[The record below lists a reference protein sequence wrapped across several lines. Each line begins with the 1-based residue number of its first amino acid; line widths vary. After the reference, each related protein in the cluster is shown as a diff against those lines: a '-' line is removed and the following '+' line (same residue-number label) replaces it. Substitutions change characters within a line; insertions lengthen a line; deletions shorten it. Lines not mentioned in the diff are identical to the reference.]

1 MKTKILLSLLFASIA
16 QAVTITGVGY
26 GESEEK
32 SLQDSLSDLS
42 NRISVEV
49 KSDIKSYVSTTG
61 KKFKKHEEDTVSL
74 SSSLPIKGATF
85 SNVEEPTFSQT
96 TATLD
101 SATALKL
108 YTYELKRLKKELAF
122 SQNELQ
128 HTKDKNLKYELL
140 NSMLK
145 DIKSFNKHRI
155 VATLLGAKNPLTLA
169 ITRSSVELELQKL
182 QNKIPSLKIASS
194 ILSKG
199 IREKNI
205 YISAIKPSGSSEI
218 TQFAKM
224 MKESMA
230 QNLKTVKYPADAA
243 FILKGN
249 YEILKNSIFVTLTLL
264 DKKNSILLTRTATLA
279 KSAYKNLHYKPKTET
294 FDASLRN
301 GFVKS
306 GKLYVDVGFKGYS
319 RVDGIDL
326 EHGDSVD
333 IVVKTNKPMCYFLVG
348 YVLKDKDKF
357 AYLLPIGSDNQPYI
371 NALTGSDI
379 NRNITIFDKV
389 PVEPPFGSESLQI
402 FSSTF
407 KKDGSCPLVPPRCEE
422 NDEGYCV
429 IKGKVSDVVVHTRGL
444 NLKKRKYKV
453 EKAESSIRWNSFEK

>member
-1 MKTKILLSLLFASIA
+1 MKTKILLPLLFASIT

-26 GESEEK
+26 GESKKK

-42 NRISVEV
+42 NRISVDV
-49 KSDIKSYVSTTG
+49 KSDMKSYITSTG
-61 KKFKKHEEDTVSL
+61 KKFTKHVEDKVSL
-74 SSSLPIKGATF
+74 FSSLPIKGATF
-85 SNVEEPTFSQT
+85 SSVEEPLFSQT
-96 TATLD
+96 TATLN

-108 YTYELKRLKKELAF
+108 YIYELKRLKQEIIF
-122 SQNELQ
+122 LQ
-128 HTKDKNLKYELL
+128 KKLHHTKDKNLKYELL

-145 DIKSFNKHRI
+145 DIKSFNKNEI
-155 VATLLGAKNPLTLA
+155 VATFLGAKEEIRVDVTQ
-169 ITRSSVELELQKL
+169 SSVELELQKL

-194 ILSKG
+194 VLSKG

-230 QNLKTVKYPADAA
+230 QNLKTVKYPADAE

-279 KSAYKNLHYKPKTET
+279 KSAYKNLHYRPKTET

-306 GKLYVDVGFKGYS
+306 GKLYVDIGFKGYS

-333 IVVKTNKPMCYFLVG
+333 IVVKTNKPMCYFLIG
-348 YVLKDKDKF
+348 YVLKDKDTF

-389 PVEPPFGSESLQI
+389 PIEPPFGSESLQI

-407 KKDGSCPLVPPRCEE
+407 RKDGSCPLIPPRCEE

-429 IKGKVSDVVVHTRGL
+429 IDGKVSDVVEQTRGL
-444 NLKKRKYKV
+444 NLKKRKYKL